1 MEGIMQG
8 CRITWGSVLLVGL
21 LGWVGVTPGARAQQ
35 LEFPRLSPKA
45 TVSQTIGLTTITIAY
60 SRPGVRGRTIWGDL
74 VPYGQVWRTGANEA
88 TTIEFTDDVLVEG
101 HRLPAG
107 KYSLFTI
114 PGEREWTVIFN
125 REWNLWGAF
134 TYDQVKDK
142 EALRIQVRPQP
153 AEYTEWLRFS
163 FEDMTPSSLQSPP
176 QATRVVLQWERV
188 RIGFTVQVEPQT
200 THAKVLAQCR
210 SAIAALKADDWQTP
224 VRCANYGLQNDLWG
238 DEVAQWIEKSL
249 GIQENPTNLG
259 LKARWLA
266 RAGQVDEAIRVAEK
280 AIQLGKARNQDV
292 SALEKL
298 VTEWKARRGSS

>member
-1 MEGIMQG
+1 MRRF
-8 CRITWGSVLLVGL
+8 RIVLWRGLFWGL
-21 LGWVGVTPGARAQQ
+21 LGWLGAASPTQAQP
-35 LEFPRLSPKA
+35 LEFPRVSPKA
-45 TVSQTIGLTTITIAY
+45 TVSQTIGLTTITITY
-60 SRPGVRGRTIWGDL
+60 GRPAVRGRTIWGDL

-107 KYSLFTI
+107 KYSMFTI
-114 PGEREWTVIFN
+114 PGEKEWTLIFN

-142 EALRIQVRPQP
+142 EVLRIQVRPQP
-153 AEYTEWLRFS
+153 AEYTEWLQFS
-163 FEDMTPSSLQSPP
+163 FEDMTPASLQAPP
-176 QATRVVLQWERV
+176 NTTRVVLHWERIRV
-188 RIGFTVQVEPQT
+188 GFTVQVEPQT

-210 SAIAALKADDWQTP
+210 SAIASLKADDWQTP
-224 VRCANYGLQNDLWG
+224 ARCANYCLQNDVG
-238 DEVAQWIEKSL
+238 TDVVPQWIEKSIA
-249 GIQENPTNLG
+249 IQENASNLG

-266 RAGQVDEAIRVAEK
+266 RNGQISTAIQVAER

-298 VTEWKARRGSS
+298 VAEWKAKQGSQ

>member
-1 MEGIMQG
+1 MRKR
-8 CRITWGSVLLVGL
+8 RIVRWGVLLGGL
-21 LGWVGVTPGARAQQ
+21 LGWLGVATRAQAQ
-35 LEFPRLSPKA
+35 SLEFPRLSPKA
-45 TVSQTIGLTTITIAY
+45 TVSQTIGLTTITITY

-114 PGEREWTVIFN
+114 PGEKEWIVIFN

-142 EALRIQVRPQP
+142 EVLRIRVRPQP

-163 FEDMTPSSLQSPP
+163 FEDMTPASLQAPP
-176 QATRVVLQWERV
+176 NATRVVLQWERLRV
-188 RIGFTVQVEPQT
+188 GFTVQVEPQT

-224 VRCANYGLQNDLWG
+224 ARCANYGLQNDIG
-238 DEVAQWIEKSL
+238 TDEVAQWIEKSIA
-249 GIQENPTNLG
+249 IQENASNLG

-266 RAGQVDEAIRVAEK
+266 RAGQIGEAIQVAEK
-280 AIQLGKARNQDV
+280 AIQLGKAQNQDV

-298 VTEWKARRGSS
+298 VAEWKSKQGSK

>member
-1 MEGIMQG
+1 MRKFQ
-8 CRITWGSVLLVGL
+8 ITLWMGLFGGL
-21 LGWVGVTPGARAQQ
+21 LGGLGTAARAQNQ
-35 LEFPRLSPKA
+35 PVEFPRLSPKA
-45 TVSQTIGLTTITIAY
+45 TVSQTIGLTTITITY
-60 SRPGVRGRTIWGDL
+60 SRPGVRGRTVWGDL

-107 KYSLFTI
+107 KYSLFTV
-114 PGEREWTVIFN
+114 PGEKEWTVIFN

-142 EALRIQVRPQP
+142 EVLRIQVRPQP

-163 FEDMTPSSLQSPP
+163 FEDMTPASLQAPP
-176 QATRVVLQWERV
+176 NATRVVLQWERL

-200 THAKVLAQCR
+200 THAKVLARCR

-224 VRCANYGLQNDLWG
+224 ARCANYCLQNDLSP
-238 DEVAQWIEKSL
+238 DEAAQWIEKS
-249 GIQENPTNLG
+249 IAVQENASNLG

-266 RAGQVDEAIRVAEK
+266 RAGQTDEAIRVAEK
-280 AIQLGKARNQDV
+280 AIQLGKAQNQDV

-298 VTEWKARRGSS
+298 VAEWKSKRGSQ